1 MAKNNFLIE
10 TFITDKNKSLDT
22 YKKGLLLRTNQ
33 IFTWENLPK
42 GLKTSQIEFL
52 VQSTGKIYIIENSG
66 KFYLVMG
73 SDCGKQSAY
82 GEFTDIQ
89 VNNPYMVALNG
100 TYTKSQFIDDVETKN
115 KICIELKNNYL
126 SLPIIEL

>member
-42 GLKTSQIEFL
+42 GLTIK
-52 VQSTGKIYIIENSG
+52 NS
-66 KFYLVMG
+66 
-73 SDCGKQSAY
+73 
-82 GEFTDIQ
+82 
-89 VNNPYMVALNG
+89 
-100 TYTKSQFIDDVETKN
+100 
-115 KICIELKNNYL
+115 
-126 SLPIIEL
+126 